1 MAFEVWLTFVV
12 TEAALCLTPGPA
24 VLLVISQ
31 GLTRGSG
38 ASGLASLGILAAN
51 LIYFGVSATGLA
63 AVLLASY
70 EVFALI
76 RWVGAA
82 YLIWLGVKAFRGR
95 SPALCVATGPA
106 MPAHRRRIFLNGF
119 VLQMANPKALVFF
132 TALLPQFIDPAQAL
146 PMQVAVL
153 AATSVMMELII
164 LLGYGAV
171 AARASVIAVRPRFAA
186 LANRLAGSMLIAAGL
201 GLARARRA

>member
-1 MAFEVWLTFVV
+1 MMALEVWLMFVV
-12 TEAALCLTPGPA
+12 TEGALCLTPGPA
-24 VLLVISQ
+24 
-31 GLTRGSG
+31 
-38 ASGLASLGILAAN
+38 GLASLGILAAN

-95 SPALCVATGPA
+95 SPALSVAAGPV

-119 VLQMANPKALVFF
+119 VLQMSNPKALVFF

-164 LLGYGAV
+164 LLGYGAA
-171 AARASVIAVRPRFAA
+171 AARASVIA
-186 LANRLAGSMLIAAGL
+186 
-201 GLARARRA
+201 

>member
-1 MAFEVWLTFVV
+1 MFVV
-12 TEAALCLTPGPA
+12 TEGALCLTPGPA
-24 VLLVISQ
+24 VLLVLSQ
-31 GLTRGSG
+31 GLTRGAR
-38 ASGLASLGILAAN
+38 ASVLASLGILAAN
-51 LIYFGVSATGLA
+51 LIYFGVSASGLA

-76 RWVGAA
+76 RWLGAA
-82 YLIWLGVKAFRGR
+82 YLIWLGVATFRGR
-95 SPALCVATGPA
+95 SPALSVAAGPA

-119 VLQMANPKALVFF
+119 VLQMANPKALLFF

-146 PMQVAVL
+146 ATQVAVL
-153 AATSVMMELII
+153 AATSVVMELVI

>member
-1 MAFEVWLTFVV
+1 MAFEVWLMFVV
-12 TEAALCLTPGPA
+12 TEGALCLTPGPA

-82 YLIWLGVKAFRGR
+82 YLIWLGVTAFRGR
-95 SPALCVATGPA
+95 SPALSVAAGPA
-106 MPAHRRRIFLNGF
+106 MPAQTGVGARGSRSRPRRR
-119 VLQMANPKALVFF
+119 
-132 TALLPQFIDPAQAL
+132 PAR
-146 PMQVAVL
+146 
-153 AATSVMMELII
+153 TTWRSTHW
-164 LLGYGAV
+164 
-171 AARASVIAVRPRFAA
+171 SSSRPR
-186 LANRLAGSMLIAAGL
+186 
-201 GLARARRA
+201 RR